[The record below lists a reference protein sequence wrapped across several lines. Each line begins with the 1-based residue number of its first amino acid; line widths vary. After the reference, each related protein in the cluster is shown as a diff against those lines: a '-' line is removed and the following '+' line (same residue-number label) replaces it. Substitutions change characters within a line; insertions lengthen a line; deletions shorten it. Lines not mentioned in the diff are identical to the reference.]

1 MSDDI
6 SFPGCFACGYY
17 NPRRQSCGL
26 IPEHR
31 DILCPFGEA
40 CPAAPDG
47 AVPDKGGDSDGL

>member
-1 MSDDI
+1 MSDGF

-31 DILCPFGEA
+31 DILCPFHYSQE
-40 CPAAPDG
+40 DLE
-47 AVPDKGGDSDGL
+47 GGDSDAGD

>member
-1 MSDDI
+1 MSDGF

-31 DILCPFGEA
+31 DILCPFHYSQE
-40 CPAAPDG
+40 DLE
-47 AVPDKGGDSDGL
+47 GGGSDGDE